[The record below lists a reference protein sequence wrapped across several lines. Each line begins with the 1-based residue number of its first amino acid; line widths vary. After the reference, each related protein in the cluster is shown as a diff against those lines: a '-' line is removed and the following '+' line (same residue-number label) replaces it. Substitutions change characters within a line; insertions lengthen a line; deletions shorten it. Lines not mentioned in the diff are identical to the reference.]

1 MLNIYNDFFH
11 DYLAIPSIVGRKTE
25 KEKFA
30 GAEYTYTVEALM
42 YNGITLQSATS
53 HFFGQKFARA
63 YDIKYTSRD
72 NKIDY
77 PYQTSWLF
85 YENDRSSYYG
95 TF

>member
-1 MLNIYNDFFH
+1 
-11 DYLAIPSIVGRKTE
+11 
-25 KEKFA
+25 
-30 GAEYTYTVEALM
+30 M

-77 PYQTSWLF
+77 PYQTSWGCSTRMIGALIMVH
-85 YENDRSSYYG
+85 
-95 TF
+95 